1 MENTATIPAQAKEV
15 CNRSVTYQ
23 PALAR
28 NPRESIL
35 ALSVNNYFW
44 HLMYKL
50 FDQKRLQIIYKLIW
64 HHLYRLFST
73 KKWVP
78 ECKPEPYRESLTFS
92 PDFLA

>member
-64 HHLYRLFST
+64 HHKILS
-73 KKWVP
+73 
-78 ECKPEPYRESLTFS
+78 
-92 PDFLA
+92 